1 MLSAPGGDGGYRNQ
15 GRCMSAGM
23 FRPEI
28 ELFNDSLAR
37 CLRGGQFFQRFYDQ
51 FLASSPEVREKFR
64 TTDFRKQRRMLQT
77 SFYMLVEYIALGWP
91 ECEAYLERIAAAHGK
106 QGRDI
111 PPHLYDLWVE
121 CLLRAVKECDDQ
133 YSSAI
138 EAAWR
143 YMMGA
148 GVSFIKARYDGPVA
162 SREVS
167 G

>member
-1 MLSAPGGDGGYRNQ
+1 
-15 GRCMSAGM
+15 M

-28 ELFNDSLAR
+28 ELFNDSLTR
-37 CLRGGQFFQRFYDQ
+37 CLRGERLFQRFYDL

-64 TTDFRKQRRMLQT
+64 ATDFRRQRRMLQT

-91 ECEAYLERIAAAHGK
+91 ECQAYLERIAAAHGK

-111 PPHLYDLWVE
+111 PPHLYDLWLD
-121 CLLRAVKECDDQ
+121 CLLRAVKECDEFFSPD
-133 YSSAI
+133 I

-148 GVSFIKARYDGPVA
+148 GILFLKSRYDRPSANSDAPG
-162 SREVS
+162 
-167 G
+167 

>member
-1 MLSAPGGDGGYRNQ
+1 
-15 GRCMSAGM
+15 MSTAM

-37 CLRGGQFFQRFYDQ
+37 CQRGGQFFQRFYDQ

-64 TTDFRKQRRMLQT
+64 NTDFRKQRRMLQT

-106 QGRDI
+106 HGRDI

-133 YSSAI
+133 CSSEV

-148 GVSFIKARYDGPVA
+148 GISFIKARYDGPVA
-162 SREVS
+162 SVGVPR
-167 G
+167 

>member
-1 MLSAPGGDGGYRNQ
+1 
-15 GRCMSAGM
+15 MSTEI

-37 CLRGGQFFQRFYDQ
+37 CLRGDRFFQRFYEL
-51 FLASSPEVREKFR
+51 FLASSPEVRDKFR
-64 TTDFRKQRRMLQT
+64 ATDFRKQRRMLQT

-91 ECEAYLERIAAAHGK
+91 ECQAYLERIAAAHGK
-106 QGRDI
+106 QGRNI
-111 PPHLYDLWVE
+111 PPHLYDLWLD
-121 CLLRAVKECDDQ
+121 CLLRAVQECDDRCTQ
-133 YSSAI
+133 EV

-148 GVSFIKARYDGPVA
+148 GIEFIKARYDGPDA
-162 SREVS
+162 TPKAP